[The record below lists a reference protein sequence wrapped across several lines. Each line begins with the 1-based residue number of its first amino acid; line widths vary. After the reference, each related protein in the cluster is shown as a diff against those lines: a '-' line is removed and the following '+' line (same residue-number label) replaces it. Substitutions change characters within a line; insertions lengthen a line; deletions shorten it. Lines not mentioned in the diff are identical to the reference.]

1 MRSAVASA
9 RVKKAAYTV
18 RSLKVQ
24 HKAREKALRL
34 RAAVAK
40 LQIKLTKFERKAAAI
55 REKIRRYE
63 DRANRLDD
71 EAVVARPPN
80 RTSTDPSQDKEPP
93 RFRS

>member
-1 MRSAVASA
+1 
-9 RVKKAAYTV
+9 VKPAYTV
-18 RSLKVQ
+18 RSLKMQ
-24 HKAREKALRL
+24 QKAREKALRL
-34 RAAVAK
+34 RAAAAK
-40 LQIKLTKFERKAAAI
+40 LQFKLTKLEHRAAAV